1 MSQDF
6 LDIQYLSDSGVEST
20 EDDDE
25 EHEFTTWQIFRPT
38 SLQFYKN
45 NHHTEIQ
52 PCNFRKC
59 NYIAKEVT
67 RTRETLYSKTR
78 VLRRIPLRQN
88 GFSRNEF

>member
-45 NHHTEIQ
+45 NHYTEIQ
-52 PCNFRKC
+52 PCSFRKMQLHC
-59 NYIAKEVT
+59 KRGNKNESNIVFRNKSCEEDPAPSE
-67 RTRETLYSKTR
+67 
-78 VLRRIPLRQN
+78 RI
-88 GFSRNEF
+88 